1 MRKMLVA
8 VALASLSLT
17 VPSATPAVRPSDVQ
31 AAPAPPQPVC
41 IQIMGKTICW

>member
-8 VALASLSLT
+8 VVLASLSFSI
-17 VPSATPAVRPSDVQ
+17 PSATPAVRTSAIL